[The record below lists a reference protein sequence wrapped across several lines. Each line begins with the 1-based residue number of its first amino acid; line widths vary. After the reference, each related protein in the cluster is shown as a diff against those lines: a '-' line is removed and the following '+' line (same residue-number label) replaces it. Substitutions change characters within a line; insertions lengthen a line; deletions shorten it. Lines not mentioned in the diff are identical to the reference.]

1 MAKKN
6 NISTTLE
13 EAPVTTTQETAPV
26 AIDPVVEAVIDAE
39 PEAAN
44 VAPDWQAD
52 LPKPIRQLFEVMSA
66 PEEGEL
72 DAMIVS
78 LPEQD
83 QEAFNG
89 MIDNLN
95 PVREGFVSARAD
107 FKIPL
112 AKLYHGVGDDP
123 ARPATAPVGSVYTS
137 DGLVLAAFNE
147 AQARSLKIGK
157 TFKAAILQVL
167 QTRQLRAANDRSNV
181 PPDMNPNSKAPI
193 CYSLDRV
200 RGSRYGNCAACPH
213 RPYANGKWAADS
225 CTDEVRIY
233 FVLHGFKG
241 IYAITVKGQSL
252 KKAVEPIRRQKGKP
266 WDVWFDLGVAEERN
280 DKGRWFSLT
289 ATPHVTDDAP
299 QGAPTTAAER
309 GVLRTLARLV
319 LHEAYAPE
327 LRGIYERGAKALPV
341 LNAPA
346 DMNALLAAAS
356 SAGMAPD
363 YSKNNL

>member
-6 NISTTLE
+6 ISSNTLE
-13 EAPVTTTQETAPV
+13 EAPVTTTTQETAPV
-26 AIDPVVEAVIDAE
+26 AVEPVVEAAIEPE
-39 PEAAN
+39 PEAALA
-44 VAPDWQAD
+44 VPDWQDA

-72 DAMIVS
+72 DAMVVS

-83 QEAFNG
+83 QEAFNS

-167 QTRQLRAANDRSNV
+167 QTRQLRPSNDRSNV

-200 RGSRYGNCAACPH
+200 RGSRYGGCAACPH
-213 RPYANGKWAADS
+213 RPYANGKWAPDS

-241 IYAITVKGQSL
+241 IYALTVKGQSL
-252 KKAVEPIRRQKGKP
+252 KKAVEPIRRQKGRP

-327 LRGIYERGAKALPV
+327 LRSVYDRPTKGALPV
-341 LNAPA
+341 LNAQA
-346 DMNALLAAAS
+346 DMAAMMAAAG
-356 SAGMAPD
+356 ALPD